1 MDAIN
6 IIIPKRMKGERL
18 DAVLAKMMPDFSRSK
33 ITTAIKSGDALINGK
48 TFKPKE
54 KSTGSEIIT
63 FNFSQKRIMTGF
75 PKRFL

>member
-33 ITTAIKSGDALINGK
+33 ITSLN
-48 TFKPKE
+48 
-54 KSTGSEIIT
+54 
-63 FNFSQKRIMTGF
+63 
-75 PKRFL
+75 